1 MKATV
6 QARNAHGNYSAR
18 TENNIL
24 LVFTVDGP
32 ESLQPGDIIE
42 LDLPNLLSSQQVIRS
57 RDQCTLRIRIKED
70 DIHDLELPGKHGGSR
85 TPSAE
90 RMRRT

>member
-1 MKATV
+1 VKATV

-24 LVFTVDGP
+24 LVFTVDGA
-32 ESLQPGDIIE
+32 ESFELGDSIE
-42 LDLPNLLSSQQVIRS
+42 VDLPSLLSSQQVLRS
-57 RDQCTLRIRIKED
+57 SDRRAIGIRIGEN
-70 DIHDLELPGKHGGSR
+70 DIHDLDLPANHEVSR